1 MIPMWIGWFLRVLLI
16 VVGLRAIW
24 KFFAGV
30 VEGAQE
36 RRRTVHKSV
45 ALVRDPVCGTYVVR
59 SRAVVLRQ
67 GDQIEYFCSKTCQ
80 RRFSF

>member
-1 MIPMWIGWFLRVLLI
+1 M
-16 VVGLRAIW
+16 
-24 KFFAGV
+24 
-30 VEGAQE
+30 
-36 RRRTVHKSV
+36 VHKSV

>member
-1 MIPMWIGWFLRVLLI
+1 MWIGWFLRILLI

-24 KFFAGV
+24 KFCTGV
-30 VEGAQE
+30 IEGAQGKH
-36 RRRTVHKSV
+36 RTVHGSV
-45 ALVRDPVCGTYVVR
+45 PLVRDPVCGTYVVR

-80 RRFSF
+80 RRFSS